1 MARLDSSGRANTV
14 NTLALKNG
22 GANQIFRQ
30 NATTIKPVP
39 PAAIVAFDS
48 PLSERHH
55 LHSRLAIYGP
65 NLFELT
71 EGAGAGGEELA
82 EPEVRMDATLTIAE
96 GRPATLTRLWTRL
109 VSFVAMP
116 GDDDEALRKKR
127 LLLVVV
133 LAKAPVCPTLA
144 VAYYSLGVP
153 LAALVPVVYQAL
165 TVASVIAF
173 LVTRNFDRFRFQQTL
188 IIFLGPIALHYFL
201 GGFVNSSGVI
211 LSSFLAPL
219 IAILFHGTRQSWPWF
234 VALWIALLV
243 LTAADATLAPQAHPI
258 PDSARVAFFLFQIG
272 GVGSVVYAA
281 IRYHASLLAAEKTEQ
296 VVLNERLRLTAGELS
311 HTLARLED
319 TNVALAE
326 AGRQKSHFLAS
337 MSHELRTP
345 LNAIIGYSEM
355 LEEEAAELGKPSFA
369 QDLQKIHVS
378 GRHLLGLIDD
388 VLDLSKIEAG
398 RMQMFAE
405 RLDVT
410 ALVAG
415 IVAVAEP
422 LMKKNNNRLV
432 VEANGALGTL
442 NTDVTK
448 VRQVLL
454 NLLSNSAKFTERG
467 TITLAALADP
477 DGTSVAF
484 SVRDTGIGMTP
495 EQLGRLFQEFS
506 QAEAGTYR
514 NYGGT
519 GLGLAVS
526 RKLAHILGG
535 DVLVES
541 TPGVG
546 STFTFTVPREV
557 PTAERAIA

>member
-1 MARLDSSGRANTV
+1 M
-14 NTLALKNG
+14 
-22 GANQIFRQ
+22 
-30 NATTIKPVP
+30 
-39 PAAIVAFDS
+39 
-48 PLSERHH
+48 
-55 LHSRLAIYGP
+55 
-65 NLFELT
+65 
-71 EGAGAGGEELA
+71 
-82 EPEVRMDATLTIAE
+82 
-96 GRPATLTRLWTRL
+96 
-109 VSFVAMP
+109 
-116 GDDDEALRKKR
+116 
-127 LLLVVV
+127 
-133 LAKAPVCPTLA
+133 
-144 VAYYSLGVP
+144 
-153 LAALVPVVYQAL
+153 
-165 TVASVIAF
+165 
-173 LVTRNFDRFRFQQTL
+173 
-188 IIFLGPIALHYFL
+188 HYFL

-541 TPGVG
+541 TPGAG